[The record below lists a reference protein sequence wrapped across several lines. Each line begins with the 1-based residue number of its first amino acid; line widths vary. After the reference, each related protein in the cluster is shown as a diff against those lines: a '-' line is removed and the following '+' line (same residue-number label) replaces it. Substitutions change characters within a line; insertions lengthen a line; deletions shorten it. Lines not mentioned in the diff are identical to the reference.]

1 MVTQYTNTNCA
12 NLLFSLSIQSHLS
25 LGHGKDKCYSH
36 QLVFLFFFR
45 KAMLE
50 RKRFLCGFRLL
61 RIRHV
66 V

>member
-1 MVTQYTNTNCA
+1 MVKTNA
-12 NLLFSLSIQSHLS
+12 IRISW
-25 LGHGKDKCYSH
+25 
-36 QLVFLFFFR
+36 FFFFYFR